1 MNNGFTIISRTEI
14 IEPSILAGSIT
25 FAVFLIVAGVLLIFG
40 SHVKVELEN
49 GDVAILLILLGLLAA
64 DTVADIFAVPTGNY
78 EHSVIAEDSTSVG
91 EIMES
96 FGIEDQEHFVLK
108 ITEMESEND

>member
-1 MNNGFTIISRTEI
+1 MDNGLTILSRTELS
-14 IEPSILAGSIT
+14 EPSILAGSIT

-49 GDVAILLILLGLLAA
+49 GDVAILLTLLGLLAA
-64 DTVADIFAVPTGNY
+64 DTVADVFAVPTGNY
-78 EHSVIAEDSTSVG
+78 EYSVIAEDSTSVG

-96 FGIEDQEHFVLK
+96 FGIEDQEHFVLT
-108 ITEMESEND
+108 ITERENEND